1 MGIAVQKIKRA
12 IADMPTGGMQ
22 TGKQR
27 IKLDYSDAQR
37 AIAEIEGLT
46 AERDALQAQVE
57 ALSKL
62 HSDLTNADMV
72 FEDDVHSGYL
82 ITTEQIDEM
91 EHLLATPAAC
101 LAQVRAEAVRDFIEF
116 MHKSSDCNLC
126 DKSLDVASQYAE
138 SIRQE
143 VTHE

>member
-1 MGIAVQKIKRA
+1 MMDNEEKIVVQKAVRA
-12 IADMPTGGMQ
+12 MAAAA
-22 TGKQR
+22 K
-27 IKLDYSDAQR
+27 
-37 AIAEIEGLT
+37 EIDKLT

-101 LAQVRAEAVRDFIEF
+101 LTQVRAEAVRDFIEF
-116 MHKSSDCNLC
+116 MYKSSDCNLC

-138 SIRQE
+138 SIQQE
-143 VTHE
+143 VK

>member
-1 MGIAVQKIKRA
+1 MMDNEEKIVVQKAVRA
-12 IADMPTGGMQ
+12 MAAAA
-22 TGKQR
+22 K
-27 IKLDYSDAQR
+27 
-37 AIAEIEGLT
+37 EIDKLT

-101 LAQVRAEAVRDFIEF
+101 LAQVRAEAVIEAVKFFHPARDIDAEAL
-116 MHKSSDCNLC
+116 KS
-126 DKSLDVASQYAE
+126 YAE
-138 SIRQE
+138 RIRQGG
-143 VTHE
+143 TK

>member
-1 MGIAVQKIKRA
+1 MMEYMEQQMLSQIEV
-12 IADMPTGGMQ
+12 
-22 TGKQR
+22 
-27 IKLDYSDAQR
+27 
-37 AIAEIEGLT
+37 AENNREEMLNEIVRLEQNLEAMK
-46 AERDALQAQVE
+46 AERDALAAQVE

-101 LAQVRAEAVRDFIEF
+101 LAQVRAEAVRAATAYGRAQTKYFLRSSEDILSEIE
-116 MHKSSDCNLC
+116 
-126 DKSLDVASQYAE
+126 QYAE

-143 VTHE
+143 VK